1 MSVIRGNNDDNNNDK
16 IVITLFFGRVNA
28 IRSLRHCYCCFST
41 SRHYILFYM
50 RNGESKN
57 KAISC
62 IYDQMPMNYNILLSA
77 TFLRMMVYRVHCT
90 WLLCWRRGV
99 STCNL

>member
-1 MSVIRGNNDDNNNDK
+1 MLAIRSNDDDNNYDK
-16 IVITLFFGRVNA
+16 IVIILFFDRVNA
-28 IRSLRHCYCCFST
+28 IRSLRYCYCCFST

-62 IYDQMPMNYNILLSA
+62 IYDQMPIIYYYLLH
-77 TFLRMMVYRVHCT
+77 FCE
-90 WLLCWRRGV
+90 
-99 STCNL
+99 